1 MGTEG
6 SWVLV
11 CGSIAI
17 DLLGNYDGSFDTY
30 EKKYKTK
37 GLNISLQLSEI
48 RSTFGGCGLNI
59 TYGLHSLSVP
69 VIPLSVAGMDYFDQY
84 QKHLTN
90 LGIETDYIAV
100 DKSLRSSAKALIIS
114 DKQGNQITGF
124 YTGAASS
131 PIRRLPSEIK
141 NIEFCRICILAP
153 ERASIMLRQARNLAE
168 LEIPIIFDP
177 GQGIADFSE
186 AEINE
191 LIHLSHIMMINSH
204 EYQILL
210 ENSQLSEEQLL
221 AMLEQLVVTRG
232 AKGVDVY
239 ESGGSFHIPAV
250 AGVSVVD
257 PTGCGDAFRAGY
269 VYGLMRNYST
279 KICARIGCVV
289 ASINLEYKATQT
301 YKCDEAILSA
311 RYELAYKEMLI

>member
-17 DLLGNYDGSFDTY
+17 DLLGNYDGSFDDY
-30 EKKYKTK
+30 EKKYKPK

-48 RSTFGGCGLNI
+48 RTTFGGCGLNI
-59 TYGLHSLSVP
+59 TYGLHSLAVP
-69 VIPLSVAGMDYFDQY
+69 VIPLSVAGTDYFEQY

-90 LGIETDYIAV
+90 LGIETDYIAI
-100 DKSLRSSAKALIIS
+100 DKSLRSSAKGLIIS
-114 DKQGNQITGF
+114 DNRGNQITGF
-124 YTGAASS
+124 HTGVASS

-141 NIEFCRICILAP
+141 NIERCRICILAP
-153 ERASIMLRQARNLAE
+153 ESASIMLRQARNLAE

-239 ESGGSFHIPAV
+239 ESGGSIHVPAV
-250 AGVSVVD
+250 EGVSVVD

-269 VYGLMRNYST
+269 VYGLMRNYPT

-301 YKCDEAILSA
+301 YKCDEAILST
-311 RYELAYKEMLI
+311 RYELAYKEMLN